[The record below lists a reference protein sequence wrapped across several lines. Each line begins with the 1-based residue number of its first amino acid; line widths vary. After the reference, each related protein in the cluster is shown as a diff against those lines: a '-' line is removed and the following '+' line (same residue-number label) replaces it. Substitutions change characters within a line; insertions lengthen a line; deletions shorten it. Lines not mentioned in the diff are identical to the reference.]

1 LVNSLEYV
9 KKAFENTK
17 KKKKLFSVKM
27 DLDAYDVIL

>member
-1 LVNSLEYV
+1 MLKRLS
-9 KKAFENTK
+9 KTRK